1 MQFQCKTRTVWEQES
16 NNFIFLQTLLW
27 TSFGRMRGHLSSRVF
42 MLFSNFINFFHD
54 GNFIYCCHKH
64 NHKCL
69 IFLLVILFISII
81 IIKLIQCQVCCDKHQ
96 GKGLGN
102 VMRALT
108 ETKVISFLLS
118 YYVVMIVLFMM
129 VDQWQVALLHLVI
142 IKLTKTE
149 L

>member
-1 MQFQCKTRTVWEQES
+1 
-16 NNFIFLQTLLW
+16 
-27 TSFGRMRGHLSSRVF
+27 
-42 MLFSNFINFFHD
+42 MLFSNFINFFHN

-129 VDQWQVALLHLVI
+129 VDQ
-142 IKLTKTE
+142 
-149 L
+149 